1 MEPLAIA
8 VLALLVIAAG
18 NQLAPKVG
26 LASPLIL
33 LTLGIGVGLLPW
45 VQGVQ
50 VAPGLILE
58 GVLPPLLFATAVSM
72 PVMDFRRE
80 LRSVA
85 ALAIGLVMVSALLLG
100 MMVHLLVPELSLPWA
115 VALGAVLSPTDAV
128 AVAIVRGQGV
138 NHRIVTVLEGE
149 GLLNDASALV
159 LLSAAVAAGLD
170 TDAGALRPISLATGF
185 VMTLA
190 VAVVV
195 GWLVGEVTIRVR
207 AKVTDPAAD
216 TVISFTVPFLASI
229 PAEHLGGSGLV
240 AAVVAGL
247 VVSFHGPKLL
257 PPGNRRAAH
266 ANWRT
271 LELVLEG
278 AVFLVVGIQAYGI
291 VNELRLDPATPTLG
305 HAVVLAVLAG
315 ALVLVVRAAFVAVIL
330 LWLRAVRLRSS
341 RRLSQQAERIAR
353 FEDRLSHA
361 CDVDEELLSSRNL
374 SPEDWLKALNRWHSR
389 LDRGRRRQK
398 RASNDLAYFT
408 AASLGPREGA
418 VIVWAGMRGAVTL
431 AAAQTLPLSAP
442 LRPLLLLVALL
453 VAVGSL
459 VVQGL
464 TLPLLI
470 RVVKPLMAVAGED
483 EEERRRVLRIMRNAV
498 KDSALAET
506 LREQV
511 PDETRGL
518 TNSFSTVGRALA
530 VNAPSSL
537 PHGLS
542 HAQLRFLAVEAIHAQ
557 RDALLD
563 ARDEGV
569 FSSTTLQY
577 VLDRLDAEEVMLA
590 GHH

>member
-1 MEPLAIA
+1 MDPLAIA

-26 LASPLIL
+26 LASPLVL

-45 VQGVQ
+45 VQGVE
-50 VAPGLILE
+50 VAPELILE
-58 GVLPPLLFATAVSM
+58 GVLPPLLFATAVAM

-85 ALAIGLVMVSALLLG
+85 ALAIGLVVASALLLG
-100 MMVHLLVPELSLPWA
+100 LMIHLLLPAVSLPWA

-128 AVAIVRGQGV
+128 AVAIARGQGV
-138 NHRIVTVLEGE
+138 NHRIITVLEGE

-159 LLSAAVAAGLD
+159 LLSAAVAAGLN
-170 TDAGALRPISLATGF
+170 TDAGALRPMSLATGF
-185 VMTLA
+185 VMALA

-195 GWLVGEVTIRVR
+195 GWLVGEATIRVR
-207 AKVTDPAAD
+207 SRVTDSAVD

-229 PAEHLGGSGLV
+229 PTEYLGGSGLV

-247 VVSFHGPKLL
+247 VVSFHGPQML

-291 VNELRLDPATPTLG
+291 ANELRLDPSTPTVG
-305 HAVVLAVLAG
+305 HAVLLAVLSG
-315 ALVLVVRAAFVAVIL
+315 ALVMVVRAVFVAAIL
-330 LWLRAVRLRSS
+330 WWLRSARRRNH
-341 RRLSQQAERIAR
+341 RRLSAQAERIAR
-353 FEDRLSHA
+353 FEERLSHA
-361 CDVDEELLSSRNL
+361 CDVDEELLASRDL

-389 LDRGRRRQK
+389 LDKGRRRQK
-398 RASNDLAYFT
+398 RATNDMAYFT
-408 AASLGPREGA
+408 AATLGPREGT

-464 TLPLLI
+464 TLSLVI
-470 RVVKPLMAVAGED
+470 RLVKPLMAVEGED
-483 EEERRRVLRIMRNAV
+483 EEEKRRVLKVMRNAV
-498 KDSALAET
+498 KESALAEA
-506 LREQV
+506 LRDQGL
-511 PDETRGL
+511 DDTRGL
-518 TNSFSTVGRALA
+518 TRSFSTVGRALA
-530 VNAPSSL
+530 ANSPGSL

-542 HAQLRFLAVEAIHAQ
+542 PSQLRYLAVEAIHAQ
-557 RDALLD
+557 REALLE

-577 VLDRLDAEEVMLA
+577 ALDRLDAEEVMLA
-590 GHH
+590 AHH